1 MQFSTTHGSLERA
14 DQDQLKK
21 HTSTVAR
28 VKDESNRSF
37 RSCSVSSTA
46 REEETVKSSILLC
59 LIIPAARLLSSDN
72 THSLPLQHWKASY
85 DLFSRQD
92 ESWDYTRGGE
102 DRTDRERLGRLPRHS
117 GSDSSSGLQV
127 STQVGLH
134 QACIIQPTSV
144 TGSFL
149 TSGRMSLIC
158 SLCSSH
164 DPARRDNRTPWP
176 AAR

>member
-1 MQFSTTHGSLERA
+1 MMQFSTTHGSLERA
-14 DQDQLKK
+14 NQDQLKT
-21 HTSTVAR
+21 HTSTVTR
-28 VKDESNRSF
+28 VKEESSRSF

-102 DRTDRERLGRLPRHS
+102 DRTDRERDWVS
-117 GSDSSSGLQV
+117 GSDSSSGL
-127 STQVGLH
+127 QVGLH

-144 TGSFL
+144 TG
-149 TSGRMSLIC
+149 
-158 SLCSSH
+158 
-164 DPARRDNRTPWP
+164 
-176 AAR
+176 